1 MVTLMRN
8 STEITVRAA
17 SCLAAVI
24 AACSLLACGS
34 RSGAGAAGPQT
45 AGGKQSPKTSAN
57 AQGMAGMVSGVA
69 PPGAATSSVQVKF
82 ELKERPEVAQPL
94 DVDVV
99 IVPVYGNL
107 ERISGKFAGDD
118 GLETVSGQEIAAIEK
133 PVEGTPIHR
142 SIQVLPKRA
151 GVFTLTAILTVDSE
165 GQSTSQSFS
174 TPVIAGDSP
183 PPSASAG
190 TPPPSGTAAAQ

>member
-1 MVTLMRN
+1 MRK
-8 STEITVRAA
+8 STKITVRAT
-17 SCLAAVI
+17 SCLVAAIV
-24 AACSLLACGS
+24 ACSLVACGS
-34 RSGAGAAGPQT
+34 RSGVGAGAPQT
-45 AGGKQSPKTSAN
+45 AGGKQSGKASAN

-82 ELKERPEVAQPL
+82 QLQERPEVAQPL

-118 GLETVSGQEIAAIEK
+118 GLEMVTGQDIEAIEK

-142 SIQVLPKRA
+142 TVQVLPKRA

-165 GQSTSQSFS
+165 GQSTGQSFS

-183 PPSASAG
+183 PPAASG
-190 TPPPSGTAAAQ
+190 TPAPSGTSAAQ

>member
-1 MVTLMRN
+1 MHYL
-8 STEITVRAA
+8 TEISVRATG
-17 SCLAAVI
+17 CVVAAI
-24 AACSLLACGS
+24 AACALVGCGS
-34 RSGAGAAGPQT
+34 GSGAGAGGAQT
-45 AGGKQSPKTSAN
+45 AGGKQSQRASAN
-57 AQGMAGMVSGVA
+57 AQGLASMVNGVA

-82 ELKERPEVAQPL
+82 ELKERPEVSQPL

-118 GLETVSGQEIAAIEK
+118 GLEMVSGQDIPVIEK

-142 SIQVLPKRA
+142 SVQVLPKRA

-165 GQSTSQSFS
+165 GQSTGQTFS
-174 TPVIAGDSP
+174 TPVIAAEGAP
-183 PPSASAG
+183 TAAPGGTPAPSGAAG
-190 TPPPSGTAAAQ
+190 TK

>member
-1 MVTLMRN
+1 MRN
-8 STEITVRAA
+8 STEISVRAT
-17 SCLAAVI
+17 SCLLAAL
-24 AACSLLACGS
+24 AACSLVACGS
-34 RSGAGAAGPQT
+34 GSRAGGGTAQT
-45 AGGKQSPKTSAN
+45 TGGKQSDKASAN
-57 AQGMAGMVSGVA
+57 AQSLAGMVSGVA

-82 ELKERPEVAQPL
+82 QLKERPEVAQPL

-118 GLETVSGQEIAAIEK
+118 GLEMVGGQDIAAIEK

-142 SIQVLPKRA
+142 TVQVLPKRA